1 MAILSNI
8 HLSLKIRL
16 CLIQMIILKD
26 SFQKSNALKTWCKD
40 TTYFQ
45 ESKQNKQEISISKP
59 KYPFFRY
66 ISKPKTLRFR
76 CISKP
81 KIQKAE
87 AFPKYTNYLLL
98 HIHHAFYLNDARKN
112 GKTSNFNKNI
122 THNLLGIHKKM
133 VILQPAI
140 EYKINIKNKEL

>member
-1 MAILSNI
+1 
-8 HLSLKIRL
+8 
-16 CLIQMIILKD
+16 MIILKD

-45 ESKQNKQEISISKP
+45 ESKQNKQEIS
-59 KYPFFRY
+59 
-66 ISKPKTLRFR
+66 
-76 CISKP
+76 ISKP

-133 VILQPAI
+133 VILQPVI